1 MAREICILAVLVLL
15 APTVALGDALRS
27 TLGQGLIEVSHSVDV
42 RLEDGVAK
50 MKVRR
55 VFANPGARAD
65 EAVLDIDLPPG
76 AAVTGLR
83 IRARERWYEAELL
96 EAEEAARRYKELTGL
111 GIARPKDPAI
121 LYWVW
126 AGRVGLQVFPVLPGG
141 VSTVEY
147 TLTVPTRYAGGRYAV
162 AYPRSSPGL
171 AQPIV
176 RVLPAWGDAMTPIVV
191 DDKSVASG
199 SPVVL
204 GPPRE
209 TEWIGEGAPDE
220 GASYVVSRIAVKGAG
235 VVTRAVLE
243 LAIEHSYKG
252 DLRVELVTPGGE
264 HVTVHDRADGDKN
277 DLRGTYPVAVPEG
290 TPVAGTWALVVSDH
304 AALDSGTLESWALEL
319 GRSAGAKVV
328 AAASDTPRFIPDV
341 PRDGDGGFAEIRV
354 APPAIREVAAR
365 FGRVVAADT
374 KAFLRVEVDVAPEL
388 SELPHNA
395 RVVFVVDASHT
406 MGPEGIDAQLAM
418 VEAYLSH
425 VPDARV
431 EVVLVRRRA
440 ERLFGDFR
448 PAGEVHAALEAA
460 RARGGLAPGNGSAL
474 DAGAALAAKIL
485 KDTRGPHRIVLATDE
500 LLRAAFSNDLAIRA
514 LLAAPADSV
523 AHVVVMQSLSGEL
536 SLVRDDGDPLA
547 AIPRRSGGILARLDG
562 VAGAAQK
569 ALVPLVLNLVR
580 PVRIDNFR
588 VEGADLSAGGE
599 TPGAMDEGSGWRA
612 MVAMRKAPT
621 SLTLTG
627 EIWSRRFERAVNSRP
642 GFDLSVAAW
651 VFSEDDYHDLSREE
665 QLRVAFMG
673 RAVSP
678 VTSYLA
684 VEPGVRPST
693 VGLDRHGSGIGF
705 GSGFGSAGGGLGS
718 SVNWTPPDLAAL
730 LKQSAERCIA
740 ELHPPA
746 GWSVALS
753 VETTLDEVV
762 DVTATGTAHPVR
774 ECLVEAVWALRLT
787 GAFDKRHDRFDVTY
801 P

>member
-1 MAREICILAVLVLL
+1 MVFLAILVLL
-15 APTVALGDALRS
+15 DPSGALGDALRA
-27 TLGQGLIEVSHSVDV
+27 TLGQGLTEVSHSVDV
-42 RLEDGVAK
+42 SLADGVAR

-55 VFANPGARAD
+55 VFANPGKRAD

-83 IRARERWYEAELL
+83 IRARDRWYDAELI

-162 AYPRSSPGL
+162 AYPRSAPGL
-171 AQPIV
+171 AQPVV
-176 RVLPAWGDAMTPIVV
+176 RVLPAWGDALTPVVV
-191 DDKSVASG
+191 DERRVAPG
-199 SPVVL
+199 TPVVL
-204 GPPRE
+204 GPPPE
-209 TEWIGEGAPDE
+209 IEWAGAGAPE
-220 GASYVVSRIAVKGAG
+220 SGASYVVSRLAIRGAG

-264 HVTVHDRADGDKN
+264 HVTVHDREGSDGN
-277 DLRGTYPVAVPEG
+277 DLRGAYPVAVPEG
-290 TPVAGTWALVVSDH
+290 TPVEGTWALVVSDH
-304 AALDSGTLESWALEL
+304 AALDSGTLEGWGLALDRGE
-319 GRSAGAKVV
+319 GERVA
-328 AAASDTPRFIPDV
+328 AAASDTPRFVPDA
-341 PRDGDGGFAEIRV
+341 PSGGDGGFVEIRV

-365 FGRVVAADT
+365 LGRVVAADT

-388 SELPHNA
+388 SALPRSA
-395 RVVFVVDASHT
+395 RVAFVVDASHT

-418 VEAYLSH
+418 MEAYLAH

-431 EVVLVRRRA
+431 EVVLARRRA
-440 ERLFGDFR
+440 VRLFGTFR
-448 PAGEVHAALEAA
+448 LAGEVHSALEAA
-460 RARGGLAPGNGSAL
+460 RASGDLAPGNGSAL
-474 DAGAALAAKIL
+474 DAGTALAAKIL
-485 KDTRGPHRIVLATDE
+485 RGVPGPHRIVLATDE
-500 LLRAAFSNDLAIRA
+500 LLRAAFTNDLAIRA
-514 LLAAPADSV
+514 LAAAPEGAV
-523 AHVVVMQSLSGEL
+523 AHVVVMRGLSGEL
-536 SLVRDDGDPLA
+536 SLVRDDRDPLA
-547 AIPRRSGGILARLDG
+547 PIPRRSGGILVRLDG

-569 ALVPLVLNLVR
+569 ELVPAVLSLVR
-580 PVRIDNFR
+580 PVRIDDFR
-588 VEGADLSAGGE
+588 VLGADLSSGGE

-612 MVAMRKAPT
+612 MVALPEAP
-621 SLTLTG
+621 SAITLTG
-627 EIWSRRFERAVNSRP
+627 QIWSRRFERAVSSRP

-665 QLRVAFMG
+665 QLRVAFKG

-693 VGLDRHGSGIGF
+693 IGIERHGSGMGL
-705 GSGFGSAGGGLGS
+705 GSGFGSAGG
-718 SVNWTPPDLAAL
+718 SVGCRVDSPAPDLAGL
-730 LKQSAERCIA
+730 LAAAAERCVN
-740 ELHPPA
+740 ELRPPA

-762 DVTATGTAHPVR
+762 DVAATGTAHPVR
-774 ECLVEAVWALRLT
+774 ECLVEAAWAVRLN
-787 GAFDKRHDRFDVTY
+787 GAFYKQHDRFDVTY